1 MLTST
6 ELDQL
11 RADALL
17 TLPDTCAILRP
28 SATTDADGDST
39 STWET
44 AAASVACRLDPFH
57 WRDWHG
63 LVAER
68 EVNRTYYVLT
78 LPYDANLRDGDRVVV
93 ADQPLEVMQL
103 FDRQSARIVVR
114 AYVARISA

>member
-17 TLPDTCAILRP
+17 TLPDVCAILRP
-28 SATTDADGDST
+28 SATTDADGDSA
-39 STWET
+39 STWGT
-44 AAASVACRLDPFH
+44 AVASIACRFDPFR
-57 WRDWHG
+57 WRDWRG

-78 LPYDANLRDGDRVVV
+78 LPYDADLRDGDRVLI
-93 ADQPLEVMQL
+93 AEQPLEVMQL
-103 FDRQSARIVVR
+103 FDLHSDRILLR